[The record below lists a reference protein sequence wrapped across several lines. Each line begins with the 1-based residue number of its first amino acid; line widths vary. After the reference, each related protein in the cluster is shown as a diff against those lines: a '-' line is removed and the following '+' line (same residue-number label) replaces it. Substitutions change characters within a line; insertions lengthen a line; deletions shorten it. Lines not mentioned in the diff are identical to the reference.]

1 MNQVCNKI
9 SFAIKN
15 TNWCNLCCAHCCEN
29 SGPNVAPD
37 IMPLKYVEK
46 YIAGFNDM
54 PLPKWEHMV
63 FTGGEAMAP
72 YFHKRTEYIPQCLEI
87 AASHGMVPFVKT
99 NGVWGMNEELRHR
112 ILRDFANV
120 AYRQDKMMSM
130 DISVDAFHNNNN
142 AVVRILND
150 VVRSDYLAPAVR
162 ISLVG
167 LNDTK
172 SYATFMR
179 LIDELRATGL
189 DVDIRDDGSLALW
202 VPYVRG
208 VSVYYDLGAHINK
221 IGRAAKNNL
230 GQVVPNGRPHITDGH
245 CLEIDNKHNA
255 ILNYKYSTP
264 VNDRPMFDVVKELM
278 TKIR

>member
-15 TNWCNLCCAHCCEN
+15 TNWCNLRCAHCCEN

-87 AASHGMVPFVKT
+87 AASYGMVPFVKT

-130 DISVDAFHNNNN
+130 DISVDA
-142 AVVRILND
+142 
-150 VVRSDYLAPAVR
+150 
-162 ISLVG
+162 
-167 LNDTK
+167 
-172 SYATFMR
+172 
-179 LIDELRATGL
+179 
-189 DVDIRDDGSLALW
+189 
-202 VPYVRG
+202 
-208 VSVYYDLGAHINK
+208 
-221 IGRAAKNNL
+221 
-230 GQVVPNGRPHITDGH
+230 
-245 CLEIDNKHNA
+245 
-255 ILNYKYSTP
+255 
-264 VNDRPMFDVVKELM
+264 
-278 TKIR
+278 

>member
-1 MNQVCNKI
+1 
-9 SFAIKN
+9 
-15 TNWCNLCCAHCCEN
+15 
-29 SGPNVAPD
+29 
-37 IMPLKYVEK
+37 MPLKYVEK

-54 PLPKWEHMV
+54 PLQKWEHMV

-87 AASHGMVPFVKT
+87 AASYGMVPFVKT

-230 GQVVPNGRPHITDGH
+230 GQIVPNGRPHITDGH

-264 VNDRPMFDVVKELM
+264 VNDRPMLDVVNELM